1 MESLRQQINPNLTAM
16 PNPDQTF
23 QQYIQ
28 MLLSQQ
34 PATQK
39 GFSSAFV
46 GTGQQ
51 ATQPTGMQAGGGE
64 RPTTN
69 ITSGLFSQYLQD
81 TAGGGDGIGA
91 GGGVASSSG
100 GIGSFA
106 SANDVVAMDQ
116 AAALAG
122 SMAGKQ
128 GIAEAVGLMMG
139 NPLAAIAVSQLA
151 GPALG
156 FMGNQAFNSFNQGID
171 FSNQSFNNAAMLG
184 GLGTFSNAAGNVG
197 TFSNQGLIDA
207 YDMANFG
214 VTGAGLAG
222 SGVDGG
228 FGFGGVNASD
238 TGGLGFGGGS
248 LGGFADGGFGGG
260 DSGSSGASE
269 GADGSPGGGY

>member
-34 PATQK
+34 PAAQK
-39 GFSSAFV
+39 GFSSAFA

-51 ATQPTGMQAGGGE
+51 ATQPSGMQAGGEGG
-64 RPTTN
+64 PTTN

-81 TAGGGDGIGA
+81 TAGGGDGIDA

-128 GIAEAVGLMMG
+128 GIAEVVGLMTG

-171 FSNQSFNNAAMLG
+171 FSNQSVQNASMLG
-184 GLGTFSNAAGNVG
+184 GLGTFSNDAGVVG
-197 TFSNQGLIDA
+197 TFSSPSMVDA
-207 YDMANFG
+207 YDMATFG
-214 VTGAGLAG
+214 ITGAGLAASG
-222 SGVDGG
+222 DGGPSAGPGEGNTGQGPSGVGP
-228 FGFGGVNASD
+228 SW
-238 TGGLGFGGGS
+238 
-248 LGGFADGGFGGG
+248 
-260 DSGSSGASE
+260 
-269 GADGSPGGGY
+269 